1 MKVGFSGHVAAE
13 EAVGVFDGAALPRGM
28 GIAEVGLRRQR
39 SDFRISDLGC
49 GKYPMSLYLQV
60 PPSDR
65 DRIMPLFRMII
76 MQFSKVLFG
85 MWWKVP

>member
-1 MKVGFSGHVAAE
+1 MLPLAAE
-13 EAVGVFDGAALPRGM
+13 TADNIAATAQATLEM
-28 GIAEVGLRRQR
+28 FADLLVIAKTSR

-76 MQFSKVLFG
+76 MQFSKVLSG

>member
-1 MKVGFSGHVAAE
+1 MLSLAAE
-13 EAVGVFDGAALPRGM
+13 TADNIAATAQATLEM
-28 GIAEVGLRRQR
+28 FADSLVIAKTSR

-76 MQFSKVLFG
+76 MQFSKVLSG